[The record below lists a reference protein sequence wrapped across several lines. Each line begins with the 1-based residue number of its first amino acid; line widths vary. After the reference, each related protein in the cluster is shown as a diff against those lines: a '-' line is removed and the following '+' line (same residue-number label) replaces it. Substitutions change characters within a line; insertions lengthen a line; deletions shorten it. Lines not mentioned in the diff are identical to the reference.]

1 LILKHLA
8 IELSEVAVRFTAI
21 GEVANE
27 AHTFFFKD
35 KIDHSYKVQLD
46 NFLEESGF
54 KNQSF
59 EEYTIGWSS
68 FRSTLMPSNVFG
80 ETNSAAI
87 FKLCY
92 GDQIDLNHI
101 DYNRI
106 PELNLVNI
114 YEIPLWV
121 KSFFVIKFPRCVI
134 QHDGSHLLRG
144 VFAGNTFQNKAI
156 LVIYSDRMLVSF
168 VKENKLE
175 FYATFT
181 FTEVDDLIYH
191 FMHSLHQKEL
201 VTSLKEIKVCNGVG
215 SNETQ
220 LTEFIEKLA
229 KFSDLKNCKIKI
241 DNEFLT
247 NSQQLCV

>member
-1 LILKHLA
+1 LKHLA

-27 AHTFFFKD
+27 VHTFFFKD
-35 KIDHSYKVQLD
+35 KIDHSYKVQLE

-68 FRSTLMPSNVFG
+68 FRSTLMPSNIFG

-92 GDQIDLNHI
+92 GEQIDVNHI

-121 KSFFVIKFPRCVI
+121 KSFFVIKFPRSII

-144 VFAGNTFQNKAI
+144 VFNASTFPPKAT
-156 LVIYSDRMLVSF
+156 LVVYSDRLVVTF

-175 FYATFT
+175 FYATFS
-181 FTEVDDLIYH
+181 FTEVDDMIYH
-191 FMHSLHQKEL
+191 LMHALQQKEL

-215 SNETQ
+215 SKEEQ
-220 LTEFIEKLA
+220 LTEFVEKLA
-229 KFSDLKNCKIKI
+229 KFSDLKNCKIII
-241 DNEFLT
+241 DHEFLT

>member
-1 LILKHLA
+1 MKHLA

-21 GEVANE
+21 GSESNEV
-27 AHTFFFKD
+27 HSFFFKD
-35 KIDHSYKVQLD
+35 KIDHSYKVQLE

-68 FRSTLMPSNVFG
+68 FRTTLMPSNIFG

-92 GDQIDLNHI
+92 GEQIDVNHI

-106 PELNLVNI
+106 PEMSLVNV
-114 YEIPLWV
+114 YEVPLWV
-121 KSFFVIKFPRCVI
+121 KSFFVIKFPRSII
-134 QHDGSHLLRG
+134 QHDGSHVLRG
-144 VFAGNTFQNKAI
+144 IFAGSTFPPKATI
-156 LVIYSDRMLVSF
+156 VVYSDRMLVII

-175 FYATFT
+175 FYATFS
-181 FTEVDDLIYH
+181 FTEVDDMVYH
-191 FMHSLHQKEL
+191 FMHALQQKEM
-201 VTSLKEIKVCNGVG
+201 VKTLKEIKICNGVG

-220 LTEFIEKLA
+220 LLEFSEKVA
-229 KFSDLKNCKIKI
+229 KFSDLKNCKVII
-241 DNEFLT
+241 DHEFLT